1 MVRNLLGILFALVG
15 AAAAAWSPFLTWYGG
30 RPGRDYRVNELFTS
44 TGITGTQSGL
54 WTGLF
59 LPMVVAAAITLLGA
73 LLRSRLLVALAGLLV
88 LGFTVLWMVRQGQE
102 AGTLTAGA
110 GGLGEGV
117 GYAVGGG
124 VLLLVGA
131 LVMRGRRAKGR
142 RRKGQGRRG
151 RVDDSAA
158 APPAVPHENHEYSE
172 LPQPYRP
179 FDTMSGPHGAYQ
191 ADDWQ
196 VYGRRHDPYFD
207 DDSTPAEE
215 WDPWAAGHP
224 DLPPTVRP
232 PFIRPAE
239 DEEEGKETEEKQQK
253 KEAPAERPGKASDE
267 TADQAPQGPQ
277 QQPPAPET
285 PGPPEPPEELDGHG
299 PEGTRRL
306 PRRPDHR
313 RSGPYD

>member
-30 RPGRDYRVNELFTS
+30 RLGRDYRVNELFTS
-44 TGITGTQSGL
+44 PGITGTQAGV

-59 LPMVVAAAITLLGA
+59 LPMVVAAAITLLAA
-73 LLRSRLLVALAGLLV
+73 LLRSRLLVALAGLIV

-117 GYAVGGG
+117 GYAAGGG

-151 RVDDSAA
+151 RVDDSDAA
-158 APPAVPHENHEYSE
+158 RAVPHENHEYSE
-172 LPQPYRP
+172 LPQPYGP
-179 FDTMSGPHGAYQ
+179 FDTLPGPHGAYQ

-215 WDPWAAGHP
+215 WDPWAPGHP
-224 DLPPTVRP
+224 ELPPTVRP

-239 DEEEGKETEEKQQK
+239 DEVEKGREEKET
-253 KEAPAERPGKASDE
+253 PAERPGQASDE

-277 QQPPAPET
+277 QQPPAPEP
-285 PGPPEPPEELDGHG
+285 PGERDDRS